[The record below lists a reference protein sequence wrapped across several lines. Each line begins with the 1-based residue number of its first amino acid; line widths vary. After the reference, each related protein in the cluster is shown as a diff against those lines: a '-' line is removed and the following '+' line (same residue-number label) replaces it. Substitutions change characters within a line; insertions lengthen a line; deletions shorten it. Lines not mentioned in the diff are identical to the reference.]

1 MTILFSRSKTK
12 IQVFIPNLKVISWRL
27 TKTANIYII
36 YYSLK
41 NKKKQPKQLMNGRKI
56 DKIL

>member
-1 MTILFSRSKTK
+1 MEAHKDSKH
-12 IQVFIPNLKVISWRL
+12 
-27 TKTANIYII
+27 IYII

-56 DKIL
+56 NKIF